1 MSRSKAF
8 RVVNGRIHF
17 KCYSCD
23 SKRMVTVPYSVIRR
37 TIRCQKCGEITRC
50 TLNRRIT
57 LRDQQRG
64 KILMRTADGREMTVD
79 LADISLNGVGLDV
92 SAGDLPKI
100 KVGKEIKFRCTW
112 NPRLLGQGRYVIK
125 SIKGRRVGLK
135 RQR

>member
-1 MSRSKAF
+1 MSRNKAF
-8 RVVNGRIHF
+8 RVVKGRVHF
-17 KCYSCD
+17 KCYSCE
-23 SKRMVTVPYSVIRR
+23 SKRMVAVPYTVLRR

-64 KILMRTADGREMTVD
+64 KILMKTADGREMTVD
-79 LADISLNGVGLDV
+79 LADVSLNGVGLDV

-100 KVGKEIKFRCTW
+100 KVGKEIQFRCTW
-112 NPRLLGQGRYVIK
+112 NPRLLGQGRYVIR

-135 RQR
+135 RRR